1 MLITSGPL
9 AFDGF
14 GSSLFYGRARPLD
27 ELAVGVQRRTTR
39 RRIRE
44 NCPARPGVYGMLDE
58 AGQLAYVGQSKRL
71 RQRLLSYFSRAADG
85 KAKRIAATASRIV
98 WETAP
103 HELTAQL
110 RELELIRRWRPRFN
124 RRGMPGRRGQAY
136 ICLGR
141 SPAPHA
147 YLAAKPAR
155 TAEQVFG
162 PVRAGRRTERA
173 LALVNDL
180 LQLRD
185 CPEPVTMIF
194 RDQSEL
200 FDELRQPRC
209 LRYDLGACLG
219 PCFGGCSRRQYTAH
233 VRQAAA
239 LFDGDQK
246 CHGRLA
252 AELAAA
258 SEARRYEQAAI
269 LRDKLIDLQWLADE
283 LGRLRH
289 ARKEFSFVYP
299 ITGASGRPRWYLVRG
314 GDVRGVVSR
323 PEAAESAEKCLA
335 RLESVYGPAVAIGE
349 TPEDTEVVQL
359 VSRWFRTQPQELART
374 IAVERAVEHCRSI
387 LAREHP
393 TGRYNAKGL

>member
-14 GSSLFYGRARPLD
+14 GPSRFYGRARRP
-27 ELAVGVQRRTTR
+27 EQIAVGAQRRTTR

-44 NCPARPGVYGMLDE
+44 NCPAQPGVYGMLDE
-58 AGQLAYVGQSKRL
+58 TGELAYVGQSKRL
-71 RQRLLSYFSRAADG
+71 RQRLQSYFSRAADG
-85 KAKRIAATASRIV
+85 KAKRIAAAAARIV

-124 RRGMPGRRGQAY
+124 RRGMPDRRGRAY

-141 SPAPHA
+141 PPALYA
-147 YLAAKPAR
+147 YLAASPGR
-155 TAEQVFG
+155 TAEKVFG
-162 PVRAGRRTERA
+162 PVRAGRRTQRA
-173 LALVNDL
+173 LAIVNDL

-185 CPEPVTMIF
+185 CPEPVTMVF
-194 RDQSEL
+194 RDQAEL
-200 FDELRQPRC
+200 FGELRQPRC

-219 PCFGGCSRRQYTAH
+219 PCFGGCSRRQYAAH

-239 LFDGDQK
+239 LFDGDRT
-246 CHGRLA
+246 CYERLA

-269 LRDKLIDLQWLADE
+269 LRDKLLDLEYLSEE

-289 ARKEFSFVYP
+289 ARREFSFVYP
-299 ITGASGRPRWYLVRG
+299 ITGVNGRARWYLIRG

-323 PEAAESAEKCLA
+323 PETAESAAKCLA
-335 RLESVYGPAVAIGE
+335 DFDSIYGPAAVLAE
-349 TPEDTEVVQL
+349 TPEDTDVVQL
-359 VSRWFRTQPQELART
+359 VAGWFRSRPKELGRT
-374 IAVERAVEHCRSI
+374 VAVERAIEHC
-387 LAREHP
+387 
-393 TGRYNAKGL
+393 